1 MKQLA
6 SPANLAIVGG
16 LFALNVALNIPL
28 FQSGEMPYRD
38 SIEGGYASMAR
49 FFSAH
54 PNPWGWNPTQYCGL
68 PAQFTYV
75 PGLPYLA
82 AAASRLAS
90 SFEIDHV
97 YRIVASTFACLGPAT
112 LFLFAVYFTGG
123 RCWAL
128 AIALAYTFFS
138 PSYYA
143 IHTIDVDRGTAYL
156 PWRLQ
161 VLVKYGEG
169 PHNAGLTLIPLA
181 LVAVWE
187 AGVSHGF
194 RRIFVAALLL
204 ASVAL
209 TNWVAALALAFCC
222 LTLLL
227 ALAGSTGFRATRIFA
242 AAGLG
247 YGLAC
252 FWLTPSFIRTI
263 AFNWPMDAFNYR
275 LNWPQIF
282 LLSGLPLALVL
293 LRFAFA
299 RLLPDHHYL
308 RFATLTSFVF
318 LWIVLWFYWEGLNT
332 VPESRRYALEM
343 EMFLWLAIFEWLRLV
358 MRSAVVP
365 LRYFAVYTALA
376 VFLSGWGQ
384 ARKYCTQGFA
394 NRHPAPRQST
404 IEYRIAERL
413 AALQPTGRVLVSGG
427 LRYRLNSWFDIA
439 QVGGSFES
447 GLNTR
452 MPLNLAYQIRLGEN
466 LSDIVRELE
475 TLGAEYVVV
484 HGPKSREHYR
494 DFKSPHK
501 FDGILEKVWSEE
513 DDVIYRVPFSS
524 LAHLVKA
531 EELSLG
537 QPYGVLSPLDPYPAA
552 ITDPARPKLTATWT
566 GASDLLVQGP
576 IPEGRLASV
585 QVNHDSGW
593 RAEQDGRPIP
603 IERDLLGYLVLRANT
618 SPMAHIHL
626 SYRGRPEQYIMAALS
641 AMVWVAS
648 LIAALQQPQ
657 ALARGPLAEDR

>member
-1 MKQLA
+1 MKRLA

-16 LFALNVALNIPL
+16 LFALNAALNIPL
-28 FQSGEMPYRD
+28 FEPGEMPYRD
-38 SIEGGYASMAR
+38 SIEGGYAAMAR

-90 SFEIDHV
+90 SLDIDHV

-112 LFLFAVYFTGG
+112 LFLFAVHFTGS
-123 RCWAL
+123 RWWAL

-138 PSYYA
+138 PSYYL

-169 PHNAGLTLIPLA
+169 PHNAGLTIIPLA

-187 AGVSHGF
+187 AGVGQGF

-204 ASVAL
+204 AAVAL

-227 ALAGSTGFRATRIFA
+227 ALAGSWNATGFRATRIFA

-263 AFNWPMDAFNYR
+263 AFNWPIDAFNYR
-275 LNWPQIF
+275 LNWPQLF
-282 LLSGLPLALVL
+282 LLSGLPLAVVL
-293 LRFAFA
+293 ARVFLA
-299 RLLPDHHYL
+299 RLFPDLYYL
-308 RFATLTSFVF
+308 RFVTLTSFTF
-318 LWIVLWFYWEGLNT
+318 LWIVLWFYWGALNT

-358 MRSAVVP
+358 MRAAVVP
-365 LRYFAVYTALA
+365 LRYFAIYTALA

-384 ARKYCTQGFA
+384 ARKFCTQGFA
-394 NRHPAPRQST
+394 NRLPAPRQST
-404 IEYRIAERL
+404 IEYRVAERL
-413 AALQPTGRVLVSGG
+413 AALRPQGRVFASGG
-427 LRYRLNSWFDIA
+427 LRFRLNSWFDIP

-452 MPLNLAYQIRLGEN
+452 VPLDFAYQIRTGEN
-466 LSDIVRELE
+466 VSDIVRQLE
-475 TLGAEYVVV
+475 TLGVEYLVV

-494 DFKSPHK
+494 DFRSPHK
-501 FDGILEKVWSEE
+501 FDGALEKVWSEE

-524 LAHLVKA
+524 LAH
-531 EELSLG
+531 
-537 QPYGVLSPLDPYPAA
+537 P
-552 ITDPARPKLTATWT
+552 LTATWS
-566 GASDLLVQGP
+566 GASDLWAQGP
-576 IPEGRLASV
+576 IPEGRLASI
-585 QVNHDSGW
+585 QVNHDPGW
-593 RAEQDGRPIP
+593 RAEQDGQPIP
-603 IERDLLGYLVLRANT
+603 IERDLLGFLVLRAHA

-641 AMVWVAS
+641 AIVWIGS
-648 LIAALQQPQ
+648 LIAAFRQPKRQ
-657 ALARGPLAEDR
+657 RGGA

>member
-1 MKQLA
+1 MKRLA
-6 SPANLAIVGG
+6 SPANLAIFSG

-28 FQSGEMPYRD
+28 FQSGEMPYRG
-38 SIEGGYASMAR
+38 SIESGYAAMAR

-68 PAQFTYV
+68 PAQSTYV
-75 PGLPYLA
+75 PALPYLA
-82 AAASRLAS
+82 LAASRLAR
-90 SFEIDHV
+90 SFEIDHI
-97 YRIVASTFACLGPAT
+97 YRIVTSTFACLGPAT
-112 LFLFAVYFTGG
+112 LFLFAVYFSGSPW
-123 RCWAL
+123 WAL

-138 PSYYA
+138 PSYYL
-143 IHTIDVDRGTAYL
+143 IHVIDMDRGVAYL

-181 LVAVWE
+181 LVAVWK
-187 AGVSHGF
+187 AGVSQGF
-194 RRIFVAALLL
+194 RRVFVAALLL
-204 ASVAL
+204 AAVAL

-227 ALAGSTGFRATRIFA
+227 ALTGSAQATRFRAIRVFA

-252 FWLTPSFIRTI
+252 FWLTPSFIHTI

-282 LLSGLPLALVL
+282 LLAGLPLALVL
-293 LRFAFA
+293 LHFVLA
-299 RLLPDHHYL
+299 RLFPDLYYL
-308 RFATLTSFVF
+308 RFVTLTAIAF
-318 LWIVLWFYWEGLNT
+318 LWMVLWFYWGGLNT

-343 EMFLWLAIFEWLRLV
+343 EMFLWLAIFEWLRLA
-358 MRSAVVP
+358 MRAPIVP

-384 ARKYCTQGFA
+384 ARAYWTQGFSD
-394 NRHPAPRQST
+394 RHPMPREST
-404 IEYRIAERL
+404 IEYRMAERL
-413 AALQPTGRVLVSGG
+413 AALRPAGRVLASGG
-427 LRYRLNSWFDIA
+427 LQFRLNSWFDIP

-447 GLNTR
+447 GLDNR
-452 MPLNLAYQIRLGEN
+452 MSLNFAYQVRLGEN
-466 LSDIVRELE
+466 RSDMVRELE
-475 TLGAEYVVV
+475 ALGAEYVAV

-494 DFKSPHK
+494 DFNPPRK
-501 FDGILEKVWSEE
+501 FDGLLEQVWREE
-513 DDVIYRVPFSS
+513 DDAIYRVPFTS
-524 LAHLVKA
+524 LAHLVTA
-531 EELSLG
+531 QELSLG

-552 ITDPARPKLTATWT
+552 IGDLARPKLTTTWR
-566 GASDLLVQGP
+566 GASDLWVEGP
-576 IPEGRLASV
+576 IPEVLLVSV

-603 IERDLLGYLVLRANT
+603 VERDLLGYLVLRANA

-626 SYRGRPEQYIMAALS
+626 MYRGRAEQYIMAALS
-641 AMVWVAS
+641 AIVWIGS
-648 LIAALQQPQ
+648 LLVVVKN
-657 ALARGPLAEDR
+657 G